1 MPVAARLTVP
11 VKLFDEV
18 TVTTYVT
25 VLPAVT
31 VCCAGETLIENVPVP
46 PVVLLNPVLQ
56 PFETAR
62 TTPMARNRT
71 TEYNRI
77 SSPSFKISKLTCP
90 YDSAF
95 GVLLSG
101 RTASFGLPEKGCPSF
116 LVGDGTREDAE
127 STWQVLQ

>member
-46 PVVLLNPVLQ
+46 PVVLVNPVLQ

-71 TEYNRI
+71 TGGTGTFSI
-77 SSPSFKISKLTCP
+77 S
-90 YDSAF
+90 
-95 GVLLSG
+95 V
-101 RTASFGLPEKGCPSF
+101 
-116 LVGDGTREDAE
+116 
-127 STWQVLQ
+127 STQRSEFCFQGELQVLGCQRKVALVS